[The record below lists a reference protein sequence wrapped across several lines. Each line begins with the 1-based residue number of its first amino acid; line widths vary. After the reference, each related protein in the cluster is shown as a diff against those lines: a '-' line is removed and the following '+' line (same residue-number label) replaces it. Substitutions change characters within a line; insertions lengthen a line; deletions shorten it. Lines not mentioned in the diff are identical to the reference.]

1 LGRCAKKEKLYRWN
15 MRPRSVAIP
24 LAVLAVV
31 IGSVIG
37 HAQAQGMTVEII
49 RGAPLPKDALFTQT
63 VLWIAENFR
72 APRSVLQFQDRDLG
86 TIVGNGSY
94 DMSVDGSF
102 LPFLSPL
109 SVPVTYRVRIDV
121 RDNRYRM
128 TFSDVRFY
136 VDGAP
141 RALDYTDRDSNER
154 RAREHFEQLAN
165 SLDDHLARPRDDF

>member
-1 LGRCAKKEKLYRWN
+1 
-15 MRPRSVAIP
+15 MSPRSAIR
-24 LAVLAVV
+24 LAVLAAAVA
-31 IGSVIG
+31 IGSLIG
-37 HAQAQGMTVEII
+37 SAHAQGMTVEII

-72 APRSVLQFQDRDLG
+72 SPRSVLQFQDRDLG

-102 LPFLSPL
+102 LPFFSPL

-128 TFSDVRFY
+128 T
-136 VDGAP
+136 
-141 RALDYTDRDSNER
+141 
-154 RAREHFEQLAN
+154 
-165 SLDDHLARPRDDF
+165 

>member
-1 LGRCAKKEKLYRWN
+1 MKTT
-15 MRPRSVAIP
+15 SVD
-24 LAVLAVV
+24 L
-31 IGSVIG
+31 
-37 HAQAQGMTVEII
+37 
-49 RGAPLPKDALFTQT
+49 
-63 VLWIAENFR
+63 

-102 LPFLSPL
+102 LPFFSPL

-165 SLDDHLARPRDDF
+165 SLDDYLARPRDDF